1 MNKAGRSSVQ
11 SANPD
16 QTPTMLKSRKIL
28 FGALALAA
36 LFATTLVPAAEAV
49 REFRGSRS
57 TTTAEFEVRGPW
69 ILDWRTIT
77 DYPGQ
82 MGVDISLVDAR
93 TGAFEGSVL
102 KTKWPGNGV
111 RLFEQSGHFQF
122 KVVSNLAEWTL
133 KVEQITREEAE
144 QYTPR

>member
-1 MNKAGRSSVQ
+1 MLNLRRSLS
-11 SANPD
+11 
-16 QTPTMLKSRKIL
+16 M
-28 FGALALAA
+28 ALL
-36 LFATTLVPAAEAV
+36 LTGLIATTLAAAAETV

-57 TTTAEFEVRGPW
+57 TTTAEFEVQGPW

-82 MGVDISLVDAR
+82 MGVDISLLDAR
-93 TGAFEGSVL
+93 TGAFEGAVL
-102 KTKWPGNGV
+102 KTKWPGNGI
-111 RLFEQSGHFQF
+111 RLFEQGGRFQF

-133 KVEQITREEAE
+133 KVEQITRQEAE